1 MDRGGGGG
9 EWDDLQWKTSGG
21 LSRKCKIAKLQRKIS
36 LRTNAK
42 QASMWWMMMLVDNFL
57 PGGAARRSRG
67 RSSSYSYRWTIL
79 NIGKCRRFLI
89 NLFSDPPEPPSSPRE
104 TDLPGENRFQPRFP
118 DFFDIS
124 WFLEVWRL
132 RSHSSLSHPGRIMTW
147 TSCSWSSWWSLSSSR
162 Q

>member
-1 MDRGGGGG
+1 MWTEEG
-9 EWDDLQWKTSGG
+9 EEESEMTCSERLQVDCQGNVKLPS
-21 LSRKCKIAKLQRKIS
+21 CKRKIS
-36 LRTNAK
+36 LRTNVK
-42 QASMWWMMMLVDNFL
+42 IASMWWMMMLVDNFL

-104 TDLPGENRFQPRFP
+104 TDLPGDNQFHCR
-118 DFFDIS
+118 IS
-124 WFLEVWRL
+124 LTFLGSWRL
-132 RSHSSLSHPGRIMTW
+132 KGFKSHSSLSHPGRIMTW
-147 TSCSWSSWWSLSSSR
+147 TSCSSSWWSLSSSW